1 MGRQIITEKDLRGFY
16 DLDESTA
23 FSKELA
29 RTEEPQ
35 EGKDI
40 TTINIEG
47 KDDYFNRLLKYIPA
61 EIVGLYL
68 TLVNITNT
76 QSVAE
81 WISWLVFGVCLAL
94 TPLYLWRVLKVLKS
108 AQIVISTLSFVVWA
122 YALGGPFEQSELF
135 SNVFAA
141 VLLPIYTVLIPI
153 IKPEN

>member
-23 FSKELA
+23 SSKEYA
-29 RTEEPQ
+29 EKEEPR
-35 EGKDI
+35 EKKDA
-40 TTINIEG
+40 TALNAKS

-81 WISWLVFGVCLAL
+81 WISWFVFALCLVL
-94 TPLYLWRVLKVLKS
+94 TPLYLWRVLKVSKS
-108 AQIVISTLSFVVWA
+108 TQLIISTLSFVVWA
-122 YALGGPFEQSELF
+122 YALGGPFEQSGLF

-153 IKPEN
+153 IKPES

>member
-1 MGRQIITEKDLRGFY
+1 MGRQIITEKDLSGFY
-16 DLDESTA
+16 DYDDS
-23 FSKELA
+23 FVSSKQYA
-29 RTEEPQ
+29 RAEEPQ
-35 EGKDI
+35 EKKDN

-76 QSVAE
+76 QSIAE
-81 WISWLVFGVCLAL
+81 WISWFVFAACLLL
-94 TPLYLWRVLKVLKS
+94 TPLYLRRVLKVLKS
-108 AQIVISTLSFVVWA
+108 SQLIISTFSFVVWA
-122 YALGGPFEQSELF
+122 YALGGPFEQSGLF

-141 VLLPIYTVLIPI
+141 ILLPIYTVLIPI

>member
-16 DLDESTA
+16 DLDESIA
-23 FSKELA
+23 SSKEYA
-29 RTEEPQ
+29 ETEEPQ
-35 EGKDI
+35 EKKDSPVL
-40 TTINIEG
+40 NVEG

-68 TLVNITNT
+68 TLANITNT

-81 WISWLVFGVCLAL
+81 WISWLVFGVCLTL

-108 AQIVISTLSFVVWA
+108 TQIIISTLSFVVWA
-122 YALGGPFEQSELF
+122 YALGGPFEQSGLF

-141 VLLPIYTVLIPI
+141 ILLPIYTVLIPI